1 MQVAIQFSD
10 LAAKIERLP
19 LEQRQEVFDFV
30 SFLEARYVSS
40 VSQFS
45 GWGDDDFKSM
55 SVEQAMSGLGDE
67 PDLYSDADLKE
78 HWR

>member
-1 MQVAIQFSD
+1 MQVQFSE

-19 LEQRQEVFDFV
+19 VEQRQEVFDFV

-40 VSQFS
+40 KNAFS
-45 GWGDDDFKSM
+45 GWVDADFKSM
-55 SVEQAMSGLGDE
+55 SVEQAMVGLDDE